1 MSHIKKYKIFPDKWE
16 KAWSERQL
24 SDARL
29 QLKSYV
35 TSKDIEL
42 GIKEVSTFLFFTKPC
57 SFTTEVLLAPK
68 GEKESIRSRA
78 RSSTGPSFQM

>member
-16 KAWSERQL
+16 KSWSERQL

-35 TSKDIEL
+35 TTKDTEL
-42 GIKEVSTFLFFTKPC
+42 GIKEVSNFLKDF
-57 SFTTEVLLAPK
+57 SFSFCGTYFL
-68 GEKESIRSRA
+68 
-78 RSSTGPSFQM
+78 GPSFPEREDRK